1 MNEIPIIDDVD
12 THPIYPSEALI
23 RGAHPKGAVLL
34 LGNYRPA
41 LTVARA
47 LSDAGY
53 VVIMGTGGGEG
64 YTEYSRAVSEKWV
77 HPSLDECPETFT
89 KCLTELLIQRPEI
102 NFVYPVAE
110 EFVAYFSKPD
120 CNLPR
125 PVVVVSPGSNVVA
138 TCRDKVGLLDLAAK
152 VGIHCPAYRTLVSPT
167 DLETIAESVGYPFI
181 IRPLPPARRIGHKKA
196 VIVERAS
203 ELKALQ
209 GRLSDRVG
217 TWLVQRYISGPRHDV
232 FFAAQNGKI
241 LSSMQVEYL
250 RTDHMDGTGLCVSG
264 KVVALQTTV
273 REPTDALVRALNY
286 TGIGCAQYVIDPET
300 GHSCLLEIN
309 PRTSAL
315 HKVQEEVG
323 LRFSE
328 LAVSLANGSLKQ
340 EDITPSPNTTG
351 QKFVWSYGE
360 LRGTKSAVFKGEI
373 GVGRAV
379 KKLTQLVWSGL
390 QADMHLTWSWRDP
403 VPTIL
408 LYVDQLRVKKSGK
421 LRSLAEKQSQ
431 SDFDIKT
438 SGHGGLNALSWKR
451 IDTFSEA
458 QETWKHLETVSNHSP
473 FQKFE
478 WLQSF
483 YSTFGAGDETKL
495 AIMVGE
501 NDDGAPVALFPLCI
515 RKRWG
520 IRTLEWI
527 GQSLNDY
534 NTPIIA
540 SQVHD
545 SGTQLSNAQ
554 VWNDIVACIGD
565 VDVISLLRQP
575 CGLAGQQNPFSHFNS
590 DVEASSAHALKLGD
604 DWPSFAKSTF
614 SKSTLRRLKEK
625 SRKLAKQGQ
634 ISYTRHTAQEDRAQT
649 MSLILE
655 WKCRQL
661 EATGARNA
669 FEDRRSFE
677 FLRRAAD
684 SCRDGLE
691 IITLDLD
698 GIPIAGVVTLT
709 ACNGPLIYV
718 MSYDQGPFSRSSPGM
733 ILLHHVIET
742 AINDNQE
749 ILDFSVGDEPYKVA
763 LCNSKTEMRQTI
775 KGCSS
780 KGKIVANFLQARLHL
795 KRKIKQSDRLMDILQ
810 RGNKWHGQFKNIATR
825 PV

>member
-1 MNEIPIIDDVD
+1 MNEIPNIDGVK
-12 THPIYPSEALI
+12 THPICPNEALI
-23 RGAHPKGAVLL
+23 GGAHPKGAVLL

-64 YTEYSRAVSEKWV
+64 YTEYSRSVSEKWV
-77 HPSLDECPETFT
+77 HPSLEESPELFK
-89 KCLTELLIQRPEI
+89 KCLAEFLTQRPEI

-110 EFVAYFSKPD
+110 EFVAYFSNPNSK
-120 CNLPR
+120 LPR
-125 PVVVVSPGSNVVA
+125 PVVVVSPGANVIA
-138 TCRDKVGLLDLAAK
+138 RCRDKVGLLDLAEK
-152 VGIHCPAYRTLVSPT
+152 VGIHCPAYRTLLSPT
-167 DLETIAESVGYPFI
+167 DLETIAEAVGYPFI

-196 VIVERAS
+196 VIVANAS
-203 ELKALQ
+203 ELVALQ
-209 GRLSDRVG
+209 APLSGRDG

-232 FFAAQNGKI
+232 FFASQNGNI

-264 KVVALQTTV
+264 KVVALQSTV
-273 REPTDALVRALNY
+273 REPTAALVRELNY

-300 GHSCLLEIN
+300 GNACLLEIN

-315 HKVQEEVG
+315 HKVQEQVG

-328 LAVSLANGSLKQ
+328 LAVSLANGNLKQ
-340 EDITPSPNTTG
+340 DGITPGPHTTG
-351 QKFVWSYGE
+351 QNFVWSYGE
-360 LRGTKSAVFKGEI
+360 LRGIKSAVFKREI
-373 GVGRAV
+373 GVGHAV
-379 KKLTQLVWSGL
+379 KKLTQLIWSGL
-390 QADMHLTWSWRDP
+390 RADMHLTWSWRDP
-403 VPTIL
+403 LPTIL
-408 LYVDQLRVKKSGK
+408 LYIDQLR
-421 LRSLAEKQSQ
+421 LRKRKNVQAQGEMQSLTNFAP
-431 SDFDIKT
+431 KT
-438 SGHGGLNALSWKR
+438 SEHRGTNALSWKR
-451 IDTFSEA
+451 LETFSEA
-458 QETWKHLETVSNHSP
+458 QEVWTYLETVSNHSP

-478 WLQSF
+478 WLHAF
-483 YSTFGAGDETKL
+483 YSTFGSGDNTEL

-501 NDDGAPVALFPLCI
+501 SDDGVPVALFPLCI
-515 RKRWG
+515 RKRLG
-520 IRTLEWI
+520 VRTLEWV

-534 NTPIIA
+534 NIPIIA
-540 SQVHD
+540 P
-545 SGTQLSNAQ
+545 QLLDDGGPLETAQ
-554 VWNDIVACIGD
+554 VWDDIVTCIGG

-575 CGLAGQQNPFSHFNS
+575 CVLAGQQNPFSHFSS

-634 ISYTRHTAQEDRAQT
+634 ISYTVHNTQDDRAQT
-649 MSLILE
+649 MSLILD

-677 FLRRAAD
+677 FLTRAANR
-684 SCRDGLE
+684 CRDGLE

-698 GIPIAGVVTLT
+698 GSPIAGVVTLS

-718 MSYDQGPFSRSSPGM
+718 MSYDQGPFTRSSPGM

-742 AINDNQE
+742 AVNNNQD

-775 KGCSS
+775 KGCST
-780 KGKIVANFLQARLHL
+780 KGKIVAKFLQARLRL